1 MPFEDLSDDDEN
13 QSNLGDEALDE
24 LAGTLSG
31 DSKSESATGST
42 AADSTEADD
51 PDRTNEDGT
60 VTEVPEYDPQN
71 EPAFPTAK
79 AQTQHSI
86 YCLPE
91 TWEAIDGSSGLLFEA
106 EITLRRDG
114 YDAVQKRELH
124 NAILRAAAE
133 TLTAEDIAEAFV
145 STRDERANG
154 VLLHDES

>member
-31 DSKSESATGST
+31 DSKPESADEST
-42 AADSTEADD
+42 LADD

-60 VTEVPEYDPQN
+60 VTEVPEYDPQS

-86 YCLPE
+86 YCLPD

-106 EITLRRDG
+106 EITLRRNG

-154 VLLHDES
+154 VLLHDDS

>member
-1 MPFEDLSDDDEN
+1 MPFEDLSNDDEN

-31 DSKSESATGST
+31 DSKSESVDEST
-42 AADSTEADD
+42 LADD
-51 PDRTNEDGT
+51 TNRTNEDGT
-60 VTEVPEYDPQN
+60 VTEVPEYDPQS

-145 STRDERANG
+145 STRGERANG
-154 VLLHDES
+154 VLLHDDS

>member
-1 MPFEDLSDDDEN
+1 MPFEDISDDSEEQPDP
-13 QSNLGDEALDE
+13 GDEALDE

-31 DSKSESATGST
+31 DTTPESTSDST
-42 AADSTEADD
+42 ANDDTTEENDKEATTEEAAYDS
-51 PDRTNEDGT
+51 
-60 VTEVPEYDPQN
+60 QS

-91 TWEAIDGSSGLLFEA
+91 TWEDIDGSSGLLFEA

-133 TLTAEDIAEAFV
+133 SLTADDIAEAFV
-145 STRDERANG
+145 NTREDRTNG
-154 VLLHDES
+154 FLLEKDS

>member
-1 MPFEDLSDDDEN
+1 MPFEDLSDDDED

-31 DSKSESATGST
+31 DSKSESANEST
-42 AADSTEADD
+42 SADD
-51 PDRTNEDGT
+51 TDRINEERA
-60 VTEVPEYDPQN
+60 VTEVPEYDPQS

-86 YCLPE
+86 YCLPD

-154 VLLHDES
+154 VLLHDDS

>member
-1 MPFEDLSDDDEN
+1 MPFEDISDDSEEQPDP
-13 QSNLGDEALDE
+13 GDEALDE

-31 DSKSESATGST
+31 DTTSESANEST
-42 AADSTEADD
+42 TVDDTTEESDEE
-51 PDRTNEDGT
+51 TT
-60 VTEVPEYDPQN
+60 TEVTTYDPQS

-91 TWEAIDGSSGLLFEA
+91 TWEDVDGSSGLLFEA

-133 TLTAEDIAEAFV
+133 SLTADDIAQAFIN
-145 STRDERANG
+145 TREDRTSRF
-154 VLLHDES
+154 LLEEDS